1 MQYGICHLSLI
12 PVRTNTDQRAELV
25 TQLLYGEHFKVL
37 ERRKVHSR
45 IRNAYDD
52 SEGWADNNQFTVI
65 DESEFLKIESTKIKK
80 YASDLVS
87 FIETEQKT
95 LMPLILGSSVGPE
108 KVLNHR
114 FEGSSLERL
123 QMKPKLLDTALQ
135 YLHAPYLWGGKTP
148 FGIDAPGFV
157 QMVYKINGYRLLRQV
172 QQQAGQGEA
181 LSFIEESEPGDLAF
195 FDNQEGQIDHV
206 GLLMGDNHI
215 IHSFGQ
221 VRIDRIDHTGIF
233 NRELGNYTHKLR
245 VLKKII

>member
-12 PVRTNTDQRAELV
+12 PVRINTDQSAELV

-37 ERRKVHSR
+37 ERRKAHSR

-65 DESEFLKIESTKIKK
+65 DESEFRKIESAKSKK

-95 LMPLILGSSVGPE
+95 LMPLMLGSSVGHE
-108 KVLNHR
+108 KFLKHR
-114 FEGSSLERL
+114 FEGSSLERQ

-135 YLHAPYLWGGKTP
+135 YLHAPYLWGGKSP

-157 QMVYKINGYRLLRQV
+157 QMVYKINGYRLLRLV
-172 QQQAGQGEA
+172 KQQAGQGEA